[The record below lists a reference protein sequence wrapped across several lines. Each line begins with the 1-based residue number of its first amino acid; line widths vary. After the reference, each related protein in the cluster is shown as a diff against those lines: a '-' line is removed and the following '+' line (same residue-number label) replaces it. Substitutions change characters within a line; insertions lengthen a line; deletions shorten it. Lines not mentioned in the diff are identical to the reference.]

1 MSITTK
7 KTRALDLSC
16 DRGQAEKNDNT
27 VESAI
32 SIDLLGHHGS
42 GGNWAGP

>member
-16 DRGQAEKNDNT
+16 DRGQAEKNENT

-32 SIDLLGHHGS
+32 SIDSLRHHRN
-42 GGNWAGP
+42 GGN